1 MCRARNCCGCIDLRI
16 GCIVIAIIE
25 ILIAL
30 GCLGI
35 TALKYST
42 GDDIRMGPY
51 RYMSGPSFLNSPDNR
66 GFVDPTLVNIPGFV
80 IGVILIVL
88 LWVLLLV
95 GVCMRNPW
103 VVLANLIGQLISL
116 IIRVV
121 LFFVAITMMV
131 SYGWFNPFGNLTL
144 IVSGLLLALVM
155 HICVDIY
162 FAVVIGSYYATL
174 KSGDSQGALPYPV

>member
-1 MCRARNCCGCIDLRI
+1 MCRTRNCCGCIDLRT
-16 GCIVIAIIE
+16 GCIVIAILE

-42 GDDIRMGPY
+42 GCSIRMGSD
-51 RYMSGPSFLNSPDNR
+51 RCMSGPS
-66 GFVDPTLVNIPGFV
+66 LVNVPGFV

-95 GVCMRNPW
+95 GVCIRNPW
-103 VVLANLIGQLISL
+103 VVLANLIGLLIFL

-131 SYGWFNPFGNLTL
+131 DGEWFDYFGTLTA
-144 IVSGLLLALVM
+144 IVTGLLVALVI
-155 HICVDIY
+155 HICLDIY
-162 FAVVIGSYYATL
+162 FAVVIGSYYATM
-174 KSGDSQGALPYPV
+174 KSGDSQVFLPYPV

>member
-42 GDDIRMGPY
+42 GDSIRMSPY
-51 RYMSGPSFLNSPDNR
+51 RYMSGPSFLNSPDY
-66 GFVDPTLVNIPGFV
+66 DPTLVNIPGFV

-95 GVCMRNPW
+95 GVCMRNQW
-103 VVLANLIGQLISL
+103 VVLANLIGHLISL

-131 SYGWFNPFGNLTL
+131 SYGWFNPFRNLTI
-144 IVSGLLLALVM
+144 IVSGLLAALVI

-162 FAVVIGSYYATL
+162 FAVVIGSYYATM
-174 KSGDSQGALPYPV
+174 KSGDSQVSLPYPV